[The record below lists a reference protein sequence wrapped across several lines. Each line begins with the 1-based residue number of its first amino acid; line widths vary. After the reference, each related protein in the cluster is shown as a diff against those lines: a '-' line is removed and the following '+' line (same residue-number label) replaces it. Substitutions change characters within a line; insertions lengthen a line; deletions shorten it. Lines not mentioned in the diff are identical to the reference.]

1 MAWQLLCGLMKKSNE
16 NAVGFK
22 AVRVLTV
29 PERFSSF
36 DLTMT
41 IRILTRLLPPLK
53 QFKKDFLLSS

>member
-1 MAWQLLCGLMKKSNE
+1 MKQSNE

-22 AVRVLTV
+22 AVRVLAV

-36 DLTMT
+36 DLTVT

-53 QFKKDFLLSS
+53 QFKEDFLLSLL

>member
-1 MAWQLLCGLMKKSNE
+1 MKQSNE

-36 DLTMT
+36 DLTIT
-41 IRILTRLLPPLK
+41 IRILMRLLPPLK
-53 QFKKDFLLSS
+53 QFKEDFLLSLL